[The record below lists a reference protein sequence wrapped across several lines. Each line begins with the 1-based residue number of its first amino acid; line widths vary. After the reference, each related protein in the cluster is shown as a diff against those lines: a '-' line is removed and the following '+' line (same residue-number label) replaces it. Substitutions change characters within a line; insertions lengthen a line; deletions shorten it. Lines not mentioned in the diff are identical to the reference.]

1 MLDDGARVEPK
12 AIMTPPLDLENLI
25 TVSTPVFSSCLQS
38 GETRRKEKKRI
49 ETGEG
54 NGETRKKIESGSYG
68 KGRAKFE
75 FP

>member
-38 GETRRKEKKRI
+38 AETQRREKKRTKKTK
-49 ETGEG
+49 ETEKH
-54 NGETRKKIESGSYG
+54 RKRLTKAEV
-68 KGRAKFE
+68 KEKAGRI
-75 FP
+75 

>member
-38 GETRRKEKKRI
+38 GGTQRKEKKRI
-49 ETGEG
+49 EADE
-54 NGETRKKIESGSYG
+54 GETEKHRKRSTKAEVTQKKADGV
-68 KGRAKFE
+68 
-75 FP
+75 